1 MNIHH
6 EEARN
11 KGKFFVE
18 EDGKRFA
25 ELAYFKAT
33 AHKMNIYHTEVSE
46 QLRGQGVGSD
56 MVKAAVELAHKNDM
70 KIVASCPY
78 ARKIIERS
86 AEYRELLIDE

>member
-1 MNIHH
+1 MNIQH

-11 KGKFFVE
+11 KGKFFVK
-18 EDGKRFA
+18 EDGKRLA

-46 QLRGQGVGSD
+46 QLRGKGVGGD
-56 MVKAAVELAHKNDM
+56 LVKAAVDLARENDM

-78 ARKIIERS
+78 AKKMIERS
-86 AEYRELLIDE
+86 AEYRELLID